1 MKKTG
6 QLKYK
11 DRVIIQNCLEENIP
25 IIKICKKLGV
35 SKQTIYREIKRNF
48 KENKNNKSFTNP
60 NIIDCK
66 NRLFCEHLYNQIGKY
81 HELCRNKC
89 DKFIQNY
96 CDKLL
101 KFPFVCN
108 KCIKKGK
115 CRFNGKIYD
124 AEYADKK
131 AKNKLSTSRSSLHI
145 CEDEFN
151 YINNIVSP
159 LLIENKQSLS
169 HILTSHP
176 EIKVNERTIRNWI
189 EKGYMSARIHNLPKK
204 VRFNTKKDYQSRIIK
219 PKNIL
224 ENRTYSD
231 FKKYK
236 KENPHLMISQMDTI
250 VGLIT
255 DKQRVLTIHFPSI
268 HFQIGIHLPC
278 KSDRIVIDK
287 LMELK
292 EKISLQKWKD
302 IFPIILCDNG
312 LEFNNLPEIEIDNVN
327 GEIISKVFYTDP
339 YRSNQ
344 KAQCERNH
352 EYFRM
357 VLPKHNSFD
366 FLTQELVNSIFSHI
380 NCVYRPSLPGVRPYD
395 LALQLFGKE
404 FLDILGIFEVKT
416 DEVKLSK
423 SLVKKYK

>member
-1 MKKTG
+1 
-6 QLKYK
+6 
-11 DRVIIQNCLEENIP
+11 
-25 IIKICKKLGV
+25 
-35 SKQTIYREIKRNF
+35 
-48 KENKNNKSFTNP
+48 
-60 NIIDCK
+60 
-66 NRLFCEHLYNQIGKY
+66 
-81 HELCRNKC
+81 
-89 DKFIQNY
+89 
-96 CDKLL
+96 
-101 KFPFVCN
+101 
-108 KCIKKGK
+108 
-115 CRFNGKIYD
+115 
-124 AEYADKK
+124 
-131 AKNKLSTSRSSLHI
+131 
-145 CEDEFN
+145 
-151 YINNIVSP
+151 
-159 LLIENKQSLS
+159 
-169 HILTSHP
+169 
-176 EIKVNERTIRNWI
+176 
-189 EKGYMSARIHNLPKK
+189 
-204 VRFNTKKDYQSRIIK
+204 
-219 PKNIL
+219 
-224 ENRTYSD
+224 
-231 FKKYK
+231 
-236 KENPHLMISQMDTI
+236 MISQMDTI

-268 HFQIGIHLPC
+268 HFQFGILLPC
-278 KSDRIVIDK
+278 NSDRIVIDK